1 MVTLNGRIAPP
12 EGGFVTD
19 TQTLA
24 YPVVSVV
31 VNVVELNPT
40 TITKERSLLHKERD
54 MKARTFIVHDIY
66 HGCVMYKSNGSFT
79 SH

>member
-24 YPVVSVV
+24 YPVVSVI

-40 TITKERSLLHKERD
+40 TITKERSLLHEERD
-54 MKARTFIVHDIY
+54 MKGIHTIVIIE
-66 HGCVMYKSNGSFT
+66 
-79 SH
+79 

>member
-40 TITKERSLLHKERD
+40 TITKKISLLHKERD
-54 MKARTFIVHDIY
+54 MKGIHTIVIIE
-66 HGCVMYKSNGSFT
+66 
-79 SH
+79 

>member
-1 MVTLNGRIAPP
+1 MTVNGSIAPP

-40 TITKERSLLHKERD
+40 TITKIKKSLFQNIKE
-54 MKARTFIVHDIY
+54 IW
-66 HGCVMYKSNGSFT
+66 G
-79 SH
+79 